1 MISTSITVGTTP
13 TLLVASGLGF
23 RTIWLHVEGND
34 PVYIGGS
41 TVTTATGTPTE
52 KHTSPIPVTLR
63 AGDSLYGIA
72 ASGTIDMRVLR
83 GQ

>member
-13 TLLVASGLGF
+13 TLLVAGAVGF

-34 PVYIGGS
+34 AVYIGGATVS
-41 TVTTATGTPTE
+41 TVTGTPTE
-52 KHTSPIPVTLR
+52 KHTTPIPITLR